1 MEVVKMASR
10 ITKYRLELIKESSKL
25 YEVEKEVSSPSD
37 VYNQL
42 ESIFNLS
49 NQAEEVLVML
59 VLDTKNKIIGA
70 FEVSRG
76 SLNSSIVHPRE
87 IFKRALLIN
96 GASII
101 LGHNHPSG
109 DTTPSKEDKEVTL
122 KLKEGG
128 KILEIE
134 LLDHI
139 IVGDRGYTS
148 LKGIGVI

>member
-1 MEVVKMASR
+1 MASR
-10 ITKYRLELIKESSKL
+10 ITKYRLELVKESSKL
-25 YEVEKEVSSPSD
+25 YEVEKKVSCPSD

-59 VLDTKNKIIGA
+59 VLDIKNKIIGA

-87 IFKRALLIN
+87 VFKRALLIN

-109 DTTPSKEDKEVTL
+109 DTKPSKEDIEVTL
-122 KLKEGG
+122 RLKEGG
-128 KILEIE
+128 RILGIEI
-134 LLDHI
+134 LDHV
-139 IVGDRGYTS
+139 IVGDREYTS
-148 LKGIGVI
+148 LKEIGVI

>member
-1 MEVVKMASR
+1 MASR
-10 ITKYRLELIKESSKL
+10 ITKYRLELVKESSKL
-25 YEVEKEVSSPSD
+25 YEVEKKVSSPYD

-122 KLKEGG
+122 RLKEGG
-128 KILEIE
+128 RILGIEII
-134 LLDHI
+134 DHI

>member
-1 MEVVKMASR
+1 MASR

-25 YEVEKEVSSPSD
+25 YEVEKKVSSPSD

-49 NQAEEVLVML
+49 KQAEEVLVML

-87 IFKRALLIN
+87 VFKRALLIN

-109 DTTPSKEDKEVTL
+109 DTKPSKEDIEVTL
-122 KLKEGG
+122 RLKEGG
-128 KILEIE
+128 RILGIEI
-134 LLDHI
+134 LDHV

>member
-1 MEVVKMASR
+1 MASR

-25 YEVEKEVSSPSD
+25 YEVEKKVSSPSD

-49 NQAEEVLVML
+49 KQAEEVLVML

-87 IFKRALLIN
+87 VFKRALLIN

-128 KILEIE
+128 RILGIEI
-134 LLDHI
+134 LDHV
-139 IVGDRGYTS
+139 IVGDREYTS
-148 LKGIGVI
+148 LKEIGVI

>member
-1 MEVVKMASR
+1 MASR